1 MNGRIIFL
9 CLTLF
14 LFFSACVKKGRVP
27 PEMIQQE
34 KMGVVLF
41 EIAMAEGYIESL
53 YSRDSTVNK
62 DSMLPVEMDKVLA
75 IHKITQ
81 KDFRNSYL
89 FYKSNPDIFKVMTDT
104 VYQRSQR
111 NKDKMYSNDILQR
124 DKEKK

>member
-1 MNGRIIFL
+1 MNGRICCFL
-9 CLTLF
+9 LALILLF
-14 LFFSACVKKGRVP
+14 PACIKKGKVP
-27 PEMIQQE
+27 AEMIQKE

-41 EIAMAEGYIESL
+41 EMAMAEGYIDIL
-53 YSRDSTVNK
+53 YGRDSTINK

-81 KDFRNSYL
+81 KEFRDSYH
-89 FYKSNPDIFKVMTDT
+89 FYKSNPDIFKEMTDT

-111 NKDKMYSNDILQR
+111 NKDKMYSNRILQR